1 MSAGAQEGAAA
12 ADATPG
18 VGAPAGRPAPGDGA
32 GASRPPVDEPKAV
45 RDDDAFDPG
54 PLHVWL
60 RERLGADGA
69 RLGDAPPE
77 VRQFS
82 GGASNRTY
90 LLRYPG
96 RDLVLR
102 RPPAGERHGTAHDVL
117 REARIQQRLKP
128 AYPYVPTVV
137 AAGEDDEAQALLDG
151 PFYVM
156 DRIVGSILRGNLPK
170 GATLTPDEARR
181 LSEEAID
188 RLVELHAV
196 DVRAAGLSDLGRG
209 AGYVQRQTEGWSKRY
224 RAARTPRSP
233 RFEKTMAWLEQHRP
247 ADVGTCVIHND
258 WRLDNL
264 VLDPDGSGGVVGVLD
279 WEMATLGDPLMD
291 LGGAMAYWV
300 QADDDRFMQ
309 LLRRQPTHLT
319 GMLTREQVV
328 DRYCARAGIARPDW
342 AFYEVFGLFRL
353 AVIAQQIYKRYHSG
367 QARNPAF
374 KHLWVGVRYLDW
386 RCRRIIR
393 TSGR

>member
-1 MSAGAQEGAAA
+1 MSG
-12 ADATPG
+12 
-18 VGAPAGRPAPGDGA
+18 GAPEQAGGAGA
-32 GASRPPVDEPKAV
+32 GASRPPVDEPNAV
-45 RDDDAFDPG
+45 RDDDAFDPA
-54 PLHVWL
+54 PLHAWL

-69 RLGDAPPE
+69 SLGDAPPE

-96 RDLVLR
+96 RDLILR

-128 AYPYVPTVV
+128 AYPYVPAVV

-156 DRIVGSILRGNLPK
+156 DRITGSILRGNLPK
-170 GATLTPDEARR
+170 GTTLTPDEARR

-209 AGYVQRQTEGWSKRY
+209 AGYVGRQTAGWSKRY

-233 RFEKTMAWLEQHRP
+233 RFEKTMAWLEDHRP
-247 ADVGTCVIHND
+247 PDVGTCVIHND

-309 LLRRQPTHLT
+309 LLRRQPTHLP

-328 DRYCARAGIARPDW
+328 DRYCTRAGIARPDW

-353 AVIAQQIYKRYHSG
+353 AVIAQQIYQRYHSG

-393 TSGR
+393 KSGR